1 MNRSTRATVSSGSI
15 VAVAMMVMNVAT
27 YGFNLAAA
35 RLLVPAEFGALT
47 ALLSLILIANVVA
60 LALQASIARRISVH
74 PDHTA
79 QIVLTASRVALAVS
93 LAVGLAVA
101 LSSPVLT
108 PAFSFDSVWAV
119 IWCGAML
126 VPLTLAG
133 AQLGVAQGTGRWGKL
148 AALYVGNGLG
158 RLFGGV
164 AGVLIEPSATSA
176 MMGLA
181 IGAWLPVLLGA
192 GLLKTSGTGDVHSRR
207 PLVFETVASASTLL
221 AYFAF
226 SNVDALIA
234 RGGFEAHDSGLYASG
249 LILTKSTLFLP
260 QFVSVVFF
268 PSLARDSS
276 HRTRLRAASLV
287 AVLGLLVVAGSAVL
301 PQLALILVGGDQYG
315 EVADDLWL
323 FALSGTFLAIVYL
336 LVFDALARRS
346 TGVAV
351 LLWVA
356 SATVFSVAWFWSIG
370 IVGLVV
376 TMACVGAVVA
386 ALLLAWP
393 LLRPERGHDAA
404 EPAVADDP
412 ALPDDSVTGF
422 VPGAADA
429 DGDVERH

>member
-27 YGFNLAAA
+27 YGFNLVAA

-74 PDHTA
+74 PGQA
-79 QIVLTASRVALAVS
+79 LQIVHTASRVALAVS
-93 LAVGLAVA
+93 LLVGLVTA
-101 LSSPVLT
+101 LSSPILT
-108 PAFSFDSVWAV
+108 PAFSFESMWAV

-148 AALYVGNGLG
+148 AALYLGNGFG

-164 AGVLIEPSATSA
+164 AGLAIEPTATNA
-176 MMGLA
+176 MLGLA
-181 IGAWLPVLLGA
+181 IGAWLPVLLGW
-192 GLLKTSGTGDVHSRR
+192 GLLKGTGGGDVHSRR
-207 PLVFETVASASTLL
+207 PLVFETIASASTLL

-226 SNVDALIA
+226 SNVDALLA
-234 RGGFEAHDSGLYASG
+234 RGGFSEHDSGLYASG
-249 LILTKSTLFLP
+249 LILTKSTMFLP

-268 PSLARDSS
+268 PSLARDST
-276 HRTRLRAASLV
+276 HRTRLRAAALV
-287 AVLGLLVVAGSAVL
+287 AFLGLCVVAGSAVL
-301 PQLALILVGGDQYG
+301 PRLALILVGGDQYR

-346 TGVAV
+346 PGVAV
-351 LLWVA
+351 LLWIA
-356 SATVFSVAWFWSIG
+356 SAVVFSIAWFWTIG
-370 IVGLVV
+370 IVGLVIS
-376 TMACVGAVVA
+376 MASTAAVVA
-386 ALLLAWP
+386 SLLLVWP
-393 LLRPERGHDAA
+393 LLRPSRTGDA
-404 EPAVADDP
+404 
-412 ALPDDSVTGF
+412 SVPGL
-422 VPGAADA
+422 VPGATDP
-429 DGDVERH
+429 DGHVERD

>member
-1 MNRSTRATVSSGSI
+1 MNRSTRATISSGSI

-27 YGFNLAAA
+27 YGFNLVAA

-74 PDHTA
+74 PAHTA

-108 PAFSFDSVWAV
+108 PAFSFDSMWAV
-119 IWCGAML
+119 VWCGAML

-158 RLFGGV
+158 RLLGGV
-164 AGVLIEPSATSA
+164 AGLLIEPSATSA

-181 IGAWLPVLLGA
+181 IGAWLPVLLGT
-192 GLLKTSGTGDVHSRR
+192 GLLKASGEGDVHSRR

-226 SNVDALIA
+226 SNVDALLA

-276 HRTRLRAASLV
+276 HRTRLRASGLV

-301 PQLALILVGGDQYG
+301 PQLALILVGGDQYS

-323 FALSGTFLAIVYL
+323 FALSGTFLAVVYL

-356 SATVFSVAWFWSIG
+356 SATVFAVAWFWSIG

-393 LLRPERGHDAA
+393 LIRGEEAA
-404 EPAVADDP
+404 SPTADD
-412 ALPDDSVTGF
+412 DDSVTGF
-422 VPGAADA
+422 VPGAADP

>member
-1 MNRSTRATVSSGSI
+1 MNRAARATLSSGTI

-27 YGFNLAAA
+27 YGFNLVAA

-74 PDHTA
+74 PDHTV
-79 QIVLTASRVALAVS
+79 QIVHTASRVALAVS

-108 PAFSFDSVWAV
+108 PAFSFDSVLAV
-119 IWCGAML
+119 VWCGAML

-148 AALYVGNGLG
+148 AALYVGNGFG

-164 AGVLIEPSATSA
+164 AGLLIEPSATSA

-181 IGAWLPVLLGA
+181 IGAWLPVVLGA
-192 GLLKTSGTGDVHSRR
+192 GLLKATGTGDVHSRR
-207 PLVFETVASASTLL
+207 PLVFETVASAATLL

-268 PSLARDSS
+268 PSMARDTS
-276 HRTRLRAASLV
+276 HRTRLRAAGLV
-287 AVLGLLVVAGSAVL
+287 GLLGLAVVAGSALL
-301 PQLALILVGGDQYG
+301 PELALILVGGDQYR

-323 FALSGTFLAIVYL
+323 FALSGTFLAVVYL

-351 LLWVA
+351 LLWAA
-356 SATVFSVAWFWSIG
+356 SATVFAVAWFWRID

-376 TMACVGAVVA
+376 TMASVAAVVA

-393 LLRPERGHDAA
+393 LLRPTPGRDG
-404 EPAVADDP
+404 
-412 ALPDDSVTGF
+412 SVTGL
-422 VPGAADA
+422 VPGATDA
-429 DGDVERH
+429 DGHVERH

>member
-1 MNRSTRATVSSGSI
+1 VSRSTRATVSSGSI

-27 YGFNLAAA
+27 YGFNLVAA

-74 PDHTA
+74 PGQTT
-79 QIVLTASRVALAVS
+79 QIVHTASRVALAVS
-93 LAVGLAVA
+93 LAVGLATAV
-101 LSSPVLT
+101 SSPLLT
-108 PAFSFDSVWAV
+108 PAFSFDSLWAV
-119 IWCGAML
+119 VWCGAML

-148 AALYVGNGLG
+148 AALYMGNGFG
-158 RLFGGV
+158 RLLGGV
-164 AGVLIEPSATSA
+164 AGLAIEPTATNA

-181 IGAWLPVLLGA
+181 IGAWLPVILGS
-192 GLLKTSGTGDVHSRR
+192 GLLKATGAGDVHSRR
-207 PLVFETVASASTLL
+207 PLAFETVASASTLL

-226 SNVDALIA
+226 SNVDALLA

-276 HRTRLRAASLV
+276 HRTRLRAAGIV
-287 AVLGLLVVAGSAVL
+287 AVLGLAVVAGSAVL
-301 PQLALILVGGDQYG
+301 PRLALILVGGDQYR
-315 EVADDLWL
+315 EVSDDLWL

-336 LVFDALARRS
+336 FVFDALARRS
-346 TGVAV
+346 PGVAV
-351 LLWVA
+351 LLWIA
-356 SATVFSVAWFWSIG
+356 SAFVFAVAWFWSIG

-376 TMACVGAVVA
+376 TMAATGAVVA
-386 ALLLAWP
+386 ALLLVWP
-393 LLRPERGHDAA
+393 LLRPGSA
-404 EPAVADDP
+404 PDP
-412 ALPDDSVTGF
+412 SVTGL
-422 VPGAADA
+422 VPGPADA
-429 DGDVERH
+429 DRNVERD